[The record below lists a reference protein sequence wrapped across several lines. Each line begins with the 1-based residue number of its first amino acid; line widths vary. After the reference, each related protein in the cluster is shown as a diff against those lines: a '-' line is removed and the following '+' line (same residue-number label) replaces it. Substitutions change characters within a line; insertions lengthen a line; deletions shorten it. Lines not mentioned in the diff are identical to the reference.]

1 MVEARLG
8 PVPSGGLATGCEALR
23 VLVLD
28 RSTESA
34 WLEREF
40 GRSHEVRRA
49 EAWPE
54 VLRWLDGEGWSP
66 DVAVLSLDRAERDG
80 AALIA
85 ELRERIGEVP
95 LVLTAGGRDAVQRQI
110 EALAVPPGGGRRDG
124 LLRQVLLENRALNQT
139 IATNR
144 SELLAE
150 IDVVARRAAEQAVQR
165 AVERLMGRLGLDDDE
180 GVRTAIRL
188 ARAYEE
194 ARSRFWQAITTGLAS
209 GLLVALAWGIWTM
222 LGRDLDPRR

>member
-1 MVEARLG
+1 M
-8 PVPSGGLATGCEALR
+8 
-23 VLVLD
+23 LVLD
-28 RSTESA
+28 PSSESA
-34 WLEREF
+34 WLEREL
-40 GRSHEVRRA
+40 GRRHEIRRA
-49 EAWPE
+49 EAWAE
-54 VLRWLDGEGWSP
+54 VVRLLDGEAWSP
-66 DVAVLSLDRAERDG
+66 DLAVLSVEQAEQG
-80 AALIA
+80 GGELIA
-85 ELRERIGEVP
+85 LLRERVGEVP
-95 LVLTAGGRDAVQRQI
+95 LVLTAGGRDAVRRQI
-110 EALAVPPGGGRRDG
+110 EALATPSGGRRDG

-139 IATNR
+139 IASNR

>member
-1 MVEARLG
+1 MLRPGLWDAMARAD
-8 PVPSGGLATGCEALR
+8 PSVR

-28 RSTESA
+28 HSAESA
-34 WLEREF
+34 SLARDL
-40 GRSHEVRRA
+40 GPLHEVRRA
-49 EAWPE
+49 EAWHE
-54 VLRWLDGEGWSP
+54 VLGWLDGEAWLP
-66 DVAVLSLDRAERDG
+66 DVVVLAAEQAERAG
-80 AALIA
+80 ATVLA
-85 ELRERIGEVP
+85 ELRERVGEVP
-95 LVLTAGGRDAVQRQI
+95 VVLTLGGREAVRRQV
-110 EALAVPPGGGRRDG
+110 EALAQPHGGRRDG

-139 IATNR
+139 LATNR

-165 AVERLMGRLGLDDDE
+165 ALERLMSRLGLDDDE
-180 GVRTAIRL
+180 GVRTAVRL

-194 ARSRFWQAITTGLAS
+194 ARSRFWSAITTGLAS